1 MSFTLT
7 EKRPAAFRAPA
18 PKPREVPLGPVGLLL
33 ALRQNPVETWTRAHF
48 EKPILVGR
56 RVLGEMAVVSEPAAI
71 RRVLLDNVTNYRK
84 DDLQRRVLSPG
95 LGDGLLT
102 AEGKQWRAQRRTVA
116 PMFTPRNVL
125 SFAPQMAD
133 AARASV
139 QRLQRRRVGQI
150 LDVSA
155 EMARVT
161 LEILERTIFTDGLGQ
176 GPEHFREAVNRYFDT
191 AGRIDPL
198 DLLGF
203 PDFIPRIGRIRS
215 RPTLRFFRDSVD
227 AIIATRRKN
236 LADPNYQRPHDLL
249 TLLLEAKDPETGV
262 GLDEE
267 ELRANIITF
276 IGAGHETTAN
286 ALTWSLYLLSQSPEW
301 RERLA
306 AEADRE
312 LAGGGAETLAD
323 RLVETRAVIEEAM
336 RLYPPAATL
345 TREAVEPDMLAGR
358 RIKKGMRVVVSP
370 FVVHRHRL
378 LWRDPDLF
386 MPERFL
392 GEAREKIDRFAY
404 LPFGAGPRVCVGAS
418 FALQEACIVLA
429 HLMQAFRFEHVET
442 HEVRPMQRVTLRP
455 KDGMPMRVFARAG
468 T

>member
-18 PKPREVPLGPVGLLL
+18 PKPREVPLGLVGLLL

-102 AEGKQWRAQRRTVA
+102 AEGKQWRVQRRTVA

-176 GPEHFREAVNRYFDT
+176 GPEHFREAVTRYFDT

>member
-1 MSFTLT
+1 MSLSLT
-7 EKRPAAFRAPA
+7 ENRPAFRAPA
-18 PKPREVPLGPVGLLL
+18 PTPREVPLGPLRLIM

-56 RVLGEMAVVSEPAAI
+56 RVLGAMAVVSEPAAI
-71 RRVLLDNVTNYRK
+71 RRVLLDNVANYRK

-95 LGDGLLT
+95 LGNGLLT

-116 PMFTPRNVL
+116 PMFTPRTVL

-133 AARASV
+133 ASRATV
-139 QRLQRRRVGQI
+139 KRLQRRRAGQV
-150 LDVSA
+150 LDISA

-176 GPEHFREAVNRYFDT
+176 GPEQFREAVSRYFDT

-227 AIIATRRKN
+227 AIIATRRKG
-236 LADPNYQRPHDLL
+236 LADPHYKPPHDLL
-249 TLLLEAKDPETGV
+249 TLLLEARDPETGE

-286 ALTWSLYLLSQSPEW
+286 ALTWSLYLLSQSPDW
-301 RERLA
+301 RARLE
-306 AEADRE
+306 AEADRQIGTGE
-312 LAGGGAETLAD
+312 DDTLAD
-323 RLVETRAVIEEAM
+323 RLVETRAVLEEAM

-345 TREAVEPDMLAGR
+345 TREAIEPDILVGR
-358 RIKKGMRVVVSP
+358 QIKRGMRVVVSP
-370 FVVHRHRL
+370 YLVHRHRL

-392 GEAREKIDRFAY
+392 GDAREKIDRFAY
-404 LPFGAGPRVCVGAS
+404 IPFGAGPRVCVGAS
-418 FALQEACIVLA
+418 FALQEAQIVLA

-442 HEVRPMQRVTLRP
+442 HEIRPVQRVTLRP
-455 KDGMPMRVFARAG
+455 KDGMPMRVFARG
-468 T
+468 SD

>member
-1 MSFTLT
+1 MSLSLT
-7 EKRPAAFRAPA
+7 GNGGQAFRAPA
-18 PKPREVPLGPVGLLL
+18 PKPREVPLGPIRLIM

-71 RRVLLDNVTNYRK
+71 RRVLLDNVANYRK

-116 PMFTPRNVL
+116 PMFTPRTVL
-125 SFAPQMAD
+125 SFAPHMIE
-133 AARASV
+133 AARVAV
-139 QRLQRRRVGQI
+139 QRLQRRRAGQVV
-150 LDVSA
+150 DVSE

-176 GPEHFREAVNRYFDT
+176 GPEQFREAVSRYFNT

-227 AIIATRRKN
+227 AIIAMRRKG
-236 LADPNYQRPHDLL
+236 LADPNYKAPHDLM
-249 TLLLEAKDPETGV
+249 TLLLEAKDPETGE

-286 ALTWSLYLLSQSPEW
+286 ALTWSVYLLSQSPDW
-301 RERLA
+301 RTRVE

-312 LAGGGAETLAD
+312 IGAGEPETLAE
-323 RLVETRAVIEEAM
+323 RLVETRAVMEETM

-345 TREAVEPDMLAGR
+345 TREAIEPDMLAGR
-358 RIKKGMRVVVSP
+358 RIRQGMRVVISP
-370 FVVHRHRL
+370 FVLHRHRL
-378 LWRDPDLF
+378 LWSDPDLF

-392 GEAREKIDRFAY
+392 GEARDKIDRFAY
-404 LPFGAGPRVCVGAS
+404 IPFGAGPRVCVGAS

-429 HLMQAFRFEHVET
+429 HLMQSFRFEHVET
-442 HEVRPMQRVTLRP
+442 HEIRPLQRVTLRP
-455 KDGMPMRVFARAG
+455 KDGMPMRVFARE
-468 T
+468 TN

>member
-176 GPEHFREAVNRYFDT
+176 GPEHFREAVTRYFDT

-203 PDFIPRIGRIRS
+203 PYFIPRIGRIRS

-442 HEVRPMQRVTLRP
+442 HEVRPVQRVTLRP

>member
-176 GPEHFREAVNRYFDT
+176 GPEHFREAVTRYFDT

-345 TREAVEPDMLAGR
+345 TREAIEPDMLAGR

-404 LPFGAGPRVCVGAS
+404 MPFGAGPRVCVGAS

-442 HEVRPMQRVTLRP
+442 HEVRPVQRVTLRP